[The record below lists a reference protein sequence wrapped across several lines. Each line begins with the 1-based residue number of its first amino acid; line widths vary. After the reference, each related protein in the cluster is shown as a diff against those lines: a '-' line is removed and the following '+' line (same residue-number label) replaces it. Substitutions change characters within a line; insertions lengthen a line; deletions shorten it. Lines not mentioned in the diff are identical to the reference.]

1 MHIIT
6 ELPPLDRKLK
16 TMAVCWRVMARYF
29 EVWIDQT
36 KKAEVIKKLKEIC
49 EEVHEVFYD
58 YDVIVR
64 VSEME
69 EKDLLKN

>member
-1 MHIIT
+1 
-6 ELPPLDRKLK
+6 
-16 TMAVCWRVMARYF
+16 MARYF
-29 EVWIDQT
+29 EVWVDQT

-69 EKDLLKN
+69 EKDLLKIDGVKRVRRHYNC